1 MTDVPHSTPAGSRQ
15 ARGWPTPQS
24 AATFLLA
31 LILLLAASPL
41 LEEFAAGEL
50 LESLLL
56 TLVLV
61 AAIPAVGGTRR
72 HLITATLFALPAI
85 LGKWLHHCLPDNFPH
100 QWFLIPA
107 VAFCAYVIEKH
118 LQFILRSNVVDAQ
131 VLCAGVSTFLMLGLL
146 WTFGFLLLNQFSPGA
161 VMMEL
166 VPEEHVPL
174 SGFGAIY
181 FSFATLSGAYCP
193 EITVVSNFA
202 RMLAVCEGMA
212 AMFYVAILIARLVAL
227 YSERSGS
234 E

>member
-1 MTDVPHSTPAGSRQ
+1 MKDVPHTTPAGSRQ
-15 ARGWPTPQS
+15 ARGWPTPRS
-24 AATFLLA
+24 AAMFLLA

-72 HLITATLFALPAI
+72 HLITATVFALPAI
-85 LGKWLHHCLPDNFPH
+85 LGKWLHHCLPDDFPH

-118 LQFILRSNVVDAQ
+118 LQFILRSKVVDAQ

-161 VMMEL
+161 V
-166 VPEEHVPL
+166 
-174 SGFGAIY
+174 Y

-212 AMFYVAILIARLVAL
+212 AMFYVAILIARRVAL